1 MSGQLDLFAAQPE
14 TVIQPEQSVQASATD
29 SNELSYLTGLN
40 ERQLDAVLTPADQAL
55 QVLAGA
61 GTGKTELISRR
72 FVKLVKD
79 FRTAGIPR
87 PEERILVVTFTS
99 DAAMSMRERI
109 HQRLM
114 SNDEE
119 GLGPDAWISTFHQFC
134 MRLLRAHPLEVGL
147 PPDFVI
153 LNSLEQQVLF
163 NRVVHGVLAGDYADI
178 SPVLQKMGLQNQ
190 LSADVLS
197 MPALQTCGL
206 DDLEELLEPARVYKL
221 VNRIKTAGLSP
232 LEFLQTA
239 LAQSRRLTK
248 RLKSLPVPHDK
259 DLKGLDNI
267 LPKMTTW
274 IDCLA
279 PWAHDGWDPLRE
291 AEEKAENS
299 GKKITPATYKDALPG
314 LAKLYLLP
322 RTFEPQTPDFTVL
335 DETLSLEETTIYLMT
350 AIYALYQQAL
360 LAQGACDFD
369 DLINHS
375 IGLLRRYPDLQE
387 RYRQKFEAVIVDE
400 FQDSNGSQLRLLELL
415 VRDGSRNL
423 TVVGDE
429 KQSIYAFRF
438 AQPENLDLIFR
449 HGPYKRVNLQT
460 NYRSRP
466 PVLNV
471 ANHLTDRIT
480 AKANQRLLP
489 SEANQAYQEPSVTWV
504 NLDGMMEDA
513 ESGKL
518 AHQPVAIQ
526 KDAEAIYIAVE
537 IARLIQAEAC
547 RFKDIAILV
556 KSHAKA
562 EAIQMQLAD
571 LNIPAIRQKNLGF
584 FQEAVIKDALAL
596 LRLMQSTSDDLS
608 LVRILQNK
616 LNHKQLR
623 DLMQLKH
630 SLLKQTAADSVGAAS
645 LFEVCLFLHTN
656 PQLLPSFPD
665 YLSEAVGDLAYQ
677 LLEIRKQKARLSP
690 VQLFLK
696 LAKVVGLID
705 PATPEWQQKQ
715 QRITLRTFEKL
726 LYLFS
731 QNKPIRPTLDEVIET
746 LEQYAADPSQELP
759 VSEEL
764 SGEDAVRIMTVF
776 ASKGLEFPVVFVAY
790 TEMARSIGNDDS
802 RVLFDPQYAGK
813 SGFGLILGKANGHAN
828 LKKEIYQKCW
838 LSPRSKMEQQRVF
851 YVALTRAR
859 ERLYVIRCGQSHT
872 WTAPDDYPTDA
883 VQVISEQRHEDVLT
897 EQYWQADFESLR
909 QTMTEI
915 QEQAKSTAQSPT

>member
-1 MSGQLDLFAAQPE
+1 MNGQLDLFAALPE
-14 TVIQPEQSVQASATD
+14 TPLEAPMFPGEPGEAP
-29 SNELSYLTGLN
+29 YLKGLN
-40 ERQLDAVLTPADQAL
+40 ERQREAVLTPADQAL

-79 FRTAGIPR
+79 LRAAGIPR

-114 SNDEE
+114 DNEEE
-119 GLGPDAWISTFHQFC
+119 GLGPEAWISTFHQFC
-134 MRLLRAHPLEVGL
+134 MRLLRSHPLEVGL
-147 PPDFVI
+147 PPDFII

-178 SPVLQKMGLQNQ
+178 TPVIEAMGLRQQ
-190 LSADVLS
+190 LSADVVSL
-197 MPALQTCGL
+197 PALQACGI
-206 DDLEELLEPARVYKL
+206 DDLEELFEPGRLYKL

-232 LEFLQTA
+232 SEFLQTA
-239 LAQSRRLTK
+239 LLQSRRLTE
-248 RLKSLPVPHDK
+248 RLESLPVPHDK
-259 DLKGLDNI
+259 ALKGIDNI
-267 LPKMTTW
+267 VPKIAAW
-274 IDCLA
+274 VDCLA
-279 PWAHDGWDPLRE
+279 PWAHDGWNPLRE

-299 GKKITPATYKDALPG
+299 GKKITAATYKDALPS
-314 LAKLYLLP
+314 LSKLYLAP
-322 RTFEPQTPDFTVL
+322 RTFEPQSPDFTVL
-335 DETLSLEETTIYLMT
+335 DQALMLEESVIHRV
-350 AIYALYQQAL
+350 AVIYALYQQAL
-360 LAQGACDFD
+360 LGQGACDFD

-375 IGLLRRYPDLQE
+375 IGLLRRYPDLRD

-415 VRDGSRNL
+415 VREGSRNL

-449 HGPYKRVNLQT
+449 NGPYQRVNLQT
-460 NYRSRP
+460 NYRSLP
-466 PVLNV
+466 PVLSV
-471 ANHLTDRIT
+471 ANHLTDQIT

-489 SEANQAYQEPSVTWV
+489 SEVNEAQAEPQVTWV
-504 NLDGMMEDA
+504 NLDGMTEDP
-513 ESGKL
+513 ETGKL
-518 AHQPVAIQ
+518 SHQPVAAQ
-526 KDAEAIYIAVE
+526 KDREATFMAVE
-537 IARLIQAEAC
+537 IARRVQAGEC

-562 EAIQMQLAD
+562 EAIQKTLAD

-596 LRLMQSTSDDLS
+596 LRLMRATSDDLS
-608 LVRILQNK
+608 MVRILQNK

-623 DLMQLKH
+623 DLMLLKH
-630 SLLKQTAADSVGAAS
+630 SLLRQTAAESVSAIS
-645 LFEVCLFLHTN
+645 LFEACLYLHTN
-656 PQLLPSFPD
+656 PQLLPQFPA
-665 YLSEAVGDLAYQ
+665 YLSEAVGDLAFQ
-677 LLEIRKQKARLSP
+677 LLEIRKQKSRLSP

-705 PATPEWQQKQ
+705 PTTPEWQQKQ

-731 QNKPIRPTLDEVIET
+731 QNKPIQPTLDEVIET

-759 VSEEL
+759 VTEEL

-790 TEMARSIGNDDS
+790 TEMARSGGNDDS
-802 RVLFDPQYAGK
+802 RLLFDPQYAGK
-813 SGFGLILGKANGHAN
+813 NGFGLILGKANGHAN

-838 LSPRSKMEQQRVF
+838 LSPRARMEQQRVF

-859 ERLYVIRCGQSHT
+859 QRLYVVRCGQSHE
-872 WTAPDDYPTDA
+872 WTSPDGYPA
-883 VQVISEQRHEDVLT
+883 EALRVISEQRNGELLSQ
-897 EQYWQADFESLR
+897 QYWHADFDALR
-909 QTMTEI
+909 QAMTEI
-915 QEQAKSTAQSPT
+915 QEQAKASAAGKA